1 MDFENDEKDMN
12 GHVKIGND
20 DTEKLYTTWYNQ
32 DITQE
37 WILKSDAYHISH
49 FSSFYQRFLILN
61 HPLIVKGKH
70 ISSLFFLEILLFIL
84 SLLQNFYPP

>member
-1 MDFENDEKDMN
+1 MN

-20 DTEKLYTTWYNQ
+20 DTEKLYTWYNK
-32 DITQE
+32 DIIQE
-37 WILKSDAYHISH
+37 GILKSDAYHISH

-70 ISSLFFLEILLFIL
+70 ISFLFFLEIFDSSF